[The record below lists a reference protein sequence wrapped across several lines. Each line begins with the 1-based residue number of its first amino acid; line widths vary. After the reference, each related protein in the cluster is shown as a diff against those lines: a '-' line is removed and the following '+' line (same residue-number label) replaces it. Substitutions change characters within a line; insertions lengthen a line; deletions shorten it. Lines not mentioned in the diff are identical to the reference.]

1 MLHGV
6 LTIDKRIGLTSHDVV
21 NFVRRVS
28 GQRRVGHSG
37 TLDPFATGVLIV
49 ALGQATRLIEYTHML
64 PKTYEAE
71 ITLGATSTT
80 DDITGEIMASSGGVV
95 SIQEIKKTLRGFI
108 GSIQQVPPMYAA
120 IKIKGKKLYEYA
132 RRGESIDIKSRTVTI
147 YSLELL
153 EYQYPK
159 INIRVGCST
168 GTYIRALGRDIGATL
183 GTGAYVSA
191 LRRTAIGK
199 FDIQDASH
207 LDKLS
212 TGSLSTL
219 LQPAETLVA
228 HLPALTLDD
237 KNVAQLQQGKAVTGD
252 YSALPPHQ
260 PIAVFN
266 DSHQLVGIG
275 IYKATT
281 SVLSPHK
288 ILSLS

>member
-21 NFVRRVS
+21 SFVRRMS

-49 ALGQATRLIEYTHML
+49 ALGQATRLIEYTHSLRKM
-64 PKTYEAE
+64 YEAE

-80 DDITGEIMASSGGVV
+80 DDITGEITADGSADVNQQQ
-95 SIQEIKKTLRGFI
+95 IEETLKTFMGT
-108 GSIQQVPPMYAA
+108 IQQIPPAYAA
-120 IKIKGKKLYEYA
+120 IKVKGKKLYEYA
-132 RRGESIDIKSRTVTI
+132 RRGESIDIKPRTITI

-159 INIRVGCST
+159 VNIRVGCST
-168 GTYIRALGRDIGATL
+168 GTYIRALGRDIGAAL

-191 LRRTAIGK
+191 LRRTAIGE
-199 FDIQDASH
+199 FDIHDASH

-219 LQPAETLVA
+219 LQPTETLVA
-228 HLPALTLDD
+228 HLPALTLND
-237 KNVAQLQQGKAVTGD
+237 KNVAQLKQGKAVTGD

-275 IYKATT
+275 IYDAMT
-281 SVLSPHK
+281 SVFSPHK
-288 ILSLS
+288 ILSLG